1 VSGRR
6 VAGRSRRALARRLR
20 SSQAGETLIETL
32 MTVAIMGIAFTAV
45 FGAIWTSI
53 RIADSASKTSK
64 ADTLVR
70 AFAED
75 MKQRD
80 GDAAYVPC
88 TTAGGTVTYLAW
100 PVPQEYRNPT
110 TGVVQY
116 TATVTKIRYL
126 SGYSSGVPQWSNT
139 CPAHDLG
146 AQELTL
152 TATGPI
158 TDPSVRGT
166 ESVTITKRDATGDV

>member
-1 VSGRR
+1 V
-6 VAGRSRRALARRLR
+6 VGRSRRALARRFR
-20 SSQAGETLIETL
+20 HSEAGETLIETL

-45 FGAIWTSI
+45 FGAIWTAI
-53 RIADSASKTSK
+53 RVSDYASKTSK

-80 GDAAYVPC
+80 GDATYIPC
-88 TTAGGTVTYLAW
+88 TTAGGTVTYPAW
-100 PVPQEYRNPT
+100 TVPQEYRNPT
-110 TGVVQY
+110 TGVPLY

-139 CPAHDLG
+139 CPAVDLG

-152 TATGPI
+152 SAFGPI
-158 TDPSVRGT
+158 TDPKVHGS
-166 ESVTITKRDATGDV
+166 ESVTITKRNATGDV

>member
-1 VSGRR
+1 V
-6 VAGRSRRALARRLR
+6 VGRSRRALARRFRR
-20 SSQAGETLIETL
+20 SEAGETLIETL

-53 RIADSASKTSK
+53 RVADYASKTSK

-88 TTAGGTVTYLAW
+88 TTAGGTVTYPAW
-100 PVPQEYRNPT
+100 TVPLEYRNPT
-110 TGVVQY
+110 SGVPLY
-116 TATVTKIRYL
+116 TATITKIQYL
-126 SGYSSGVPQWSNT
+126 SGYSNGVPQWSNT
-139 CPAHDLG
+139 CPASDLG
-146 AQELTL
+146 AQQLTL
-152 TATGPI
+152 SATGPV
-158 TDPSVRGT
+158 TDPTVRGT
-166 ESVTITKRDATGDV
+166 ESVTITKRNATGDV